1 MTNNF
6 LLRLLAVGSYMLA
19 IPAAA
24 NAQAQETGIG
34 RLFFSAER
42 RAILDRQR
50 QHNIQEVRTIQ
61 GESLRLDGIV
71 QRTNGKRTVWING
84 RAQTEGNEAESGII
98 VKLDPRRP
106 GSASLAP
113 GDEAP
118 SQLKVGES
126 INRSTGERDTRL
138 GGGIAHPRAPR

>member
-1 MTNNF
+1 MTNADF
-6 LLRLLAVGSYMLA
+6 FRLLAVGSYLLA
-19 IPAAA
+19 IPASG
-24 NAQAQETGIG
+24 NAQPQETGIG

-50 QHNIQEVRTIQ
+50 QHNIQEVRTVQ

-71 QRTNGKRTVWING
+71 QRSSGKRTIWING
-84 RAQTEGNEAESGII
+84 RAQTEGNESESGIV
-98 VKLDPRRP
+98 VKLDPRHP

-113 GDEAP
+113 GDETP

-126 INRSTGERDTRL
+126 VNRSTGERDTRL
-138 GGGIAHPRAPR
+138 GGGIAQPRAPR